1 MIQYLIR
8 RLISGLIVLF
18 IFVSTLFFAVQV
30 ILPGDYVSQFALGLT
45 ISESEEFRQ
54 QLGLDKPIFQRY
66 LTWLNQLAH
75 GNLGETYN
83 FGSSGTPISSILSS
97 ALPPSI
103 LVFGIGT
110 VIAFLLGQWLGKV
123 TAWRGP
129 GFLSSSATFGAISLY
144 TSFPPWLAFLAVYFF
159 VTKLNIITPG
169 FTTSLW
175 KEAPFS
181 SSDII
186 VDMLMSFTAISLIM
200 FLFNLMYR
208 WLTRKP
214 FPAPINL
221 VLLIGEWVASL
232 YATGISVYAL
242 DILKAAALPLIVYV
256 LLSFG
261 EIMLIMRT
269 TMVDSMQEDFVN
281 TARAKGLPDR
291 QVRDRHAA
299 RNALLPVLSG
309 LVIRLPYL
317 LTGSVMIEYS
327 LNWEGVGT
335 RLFYA
340 VGRQDIS
347 LMMGLALTFGMISL
361 VARLILDIIQ
371 AYLDPRIRY
380 SKTLTRSFL

>member
-8 RLISGLIVLF
+8 RVVSGMIVLF
-18 IFVSTLFFAVQV
+18 IFVSILFFAVQI
-30 ILPGDYVSQFALGLT
+30 ILPGDYVSHFAMGLT
-45 ISESEEFRQ
+45 ISESEEFRH
-54 QLGLDKPIFQRY
+54 QLGLDKPILERY
-66 LTWLNQLAH
+66 LDWLNKLAH
-75 GNLGETYN
+75 GDLGESHN
-83 FGSSGTPISSILSS
+83 FASSGTPIRSILSS

-110 VIAFLLGQWLGKV
+110 VLAFLLGQWLGKV

-129 GFLSSSATFGAISLY
+129 GFLSSSTTFGAISLY

-159 VTKLNIITPG
+159 VTKLKLITN
-169 FTTSLW
+169 
-175 KEAPFS
+175 
-181 SSDII
+181 
-186 VDMLMSFTAISLIM
+186 SFTAPLWKGAPYSTSTVIIDMLLSFVAIALIM
-200 FLFNLMYR
+200 FIFNRIFL

-214 FPAPINL
+214 LPTLINL
-221 VLLIGEWVASL
+221 VLLTGEWVYSL
-232 YATGISVYAL
+232 YATGIAVYAL
-242 DILKAAALPLIVYV
+242 DILKAAALPLGVYV

-269 TMVDSMQEDFVN
+269 TMVDAMQEDFVN
-281 TARAKGLPDR
+281 TARAKGLPDY

-327 LNWEGVGT
+327 LHWEGVGT

-340 VGRQDIS
+340 VGNQDIS
-347 LMMGLALTFGMISL
+347 LMMGLALIFGIISL
-361 VARLILDIIQ
+361 AARLILDIVQ
-371 AYLDPRIRY
+371 ASLDPRVRY
-380 SKTLTRSFL
+380 SNTLTRSLL